1 MEPQKYTVS
10 DSFYSLLVNAD
21 SNPILIVD
29 DFNAPRRMFLTK
41 YVIGSSGENARLIF
55 KHELT
60 GYDYEQQ
67 ITYTTQKA
75 QLDHLQDLV
84 ENFAFRSLQNVS
96 NVEVGNSKNG
106 KVTVRVITS
115 SDLVSAI
122 IGMYQFAW

>member
-1 MEPQKYTVS
+1 LERQKYAVS
-10 DSFYSLLVNAD
+10 DSFYSLLANDDA
-21 SNPILIVD
+21 NPILIVD
-29 DFNAPRRMFLTK
+29 DLDAPRRIFLTK

-67 ITYTTQKA
+67 ISYTTQKD
-75 QLDHLQDLV
+75 QLDRLQNLL
-84 ENFAFRSLQNVS
+84 ENFVFTSLQHLS
-96 NVEVGNSKNG
+96 NVEVGNSKNE

-122 IGMYQFAW
+122 IDMYQFAW